1 MAVAGASTSGR
12 CNRVRASSYL
22 DEILFSV
29 GSPAVS
35 RDSFPVLR
43 VPVPSPENHRWLRI
57 ARRRRATRRQRRM
70 TGNDRGACERDQQ
83 RHRENEGEK
92 ERAKCSF
99 NYARYGAS
107 VACVLHLR
115 LALINNTINT
125 RHDHRLIPFESESPP
140 SRVYLKLSGNLR
152 EIRSP
157 RLTCT

>member
-57 ARRRRATRRQRRM
+57 ARRRRTACRQQRM
-70 TGNDRGACERDQQ
+70 TGNDRGACERDQR
-83 RHRENEGEK
+83 RHRANDGEK

-107 VACVLHLR
+107 VVCALRSR

-125 RHDHRLIPFESESPP
+125 RQDRRAIPFESESPY
-140 SRVYLKLSGNLR
+140 RVSTLNYRG
-152 EIRSP
+152 I
-157 RLTCT
+157 

>member
-35 RDSFPVLR
+35 RDSFSVLR

-57 ARRRRATRRQRRM
+57 ARHRRATQHVGNDEWQETSRACDQRR
-70 TGNDRGACERDQQ
+70 R
-83 RHRENEGEK
+83 RENGGEK

-107 VACVLHLR
+107 VASALR
-115 LALINNTINT
+115 SRFALINNTINT
-125 RHDHRLIPFESESPP
+125 RHDRRAIPFESESPH
-140 SRVYLKLSGNLR
+140 RVSTLNCRG
-152 EIRSP
+152 I
-157 RLTCT
+157 